1 MLWQTRASPDRG
13 ENIPISTCKD
23 TKGEVKNGISK
34 FMAFPTLVDIDH
46 PFARPL
52 DSALEGRGSVES
64 RRQQTPGMVCRHFY
78 R

>member
-1 MLWQTRASPDRG
+1 MFWGIRLWPDHG

-34 FMAFPTLVDIDH
+34 FMAFTTLVDIDH

-64 RRQQTPGMVCRHFY
+64 RRQQTTSVVRLYFY
-78 R
+78 L